1 MKTLMSEIKNAQ
13 DSEIITD
20 WTLQKEGSGDLK
32 TQQQKLPK
40 INQSDNSYKNLE
52 RYQ

>member
-20 WTLQKEGSGDLK
+20 WTLQKERSGDLK
-32 TQQQKLPK
+32 T
-40 INQSDNSYKNLE
+40 
-52 RYQ
+52 